1 MTVSATAVYPAQGS
15 APGATPIQKPAKV
28 LLPNLDGIR
37 AVACLL
43 VVLSHIPVP
52 GKFETL
58 GSLGVSLFFVLSGF
72 LMGHLY
78 AATPW
83 DGAAVL
89 RYGIARFSRIAPIYW
104 LVVTLC
110 VLLSL
115 VWPQPEFVLRIEGL
129 GPVLRHYLFS
139 GNAGI
144 FWSIPLEVQY
154 YLFFLLVWWA
164 IAHAGVGVSALPLLA
179 LVCVL
184 LLVTQGYWRGLML
197 PNKLHFFLAGTVAG
211 LAPRPAWS
219 AGRETAAMLLLQ
231 LAALL
236 LLLSPP
242 WLYGSQA
249 AMYESMPLALLLGL
263 VIYLLSMPS
272 RWSAWVLATPWM
284 RKIGQSSFSIYLLHM
299 LVIHY
304 GMRLLDLQMLV
315 YTHGW
320 LLLAVVSVALPMLVS
335 RWVEI
340 PLQKY
345 TRQWLEKHLLKRW
358 LQRRLNRRMN
368 PTSPTSPTSPL
379 QPPINPLVPK

>member
-1 MTVSATAVYPAQGS
+1 MS
-15 APGATPIQKPAKV
+15 KPNLLVTKEAKE

-52 GKFETL
+52 GKFDTL

-83 DGAAVL
+83 DGTAVL

-110 VLLSL
+110 VLISL
-115 VWPQPEFVLRIEGL
+115 AEPEQEFVLRIEGL
-129 GPVLRHYLFS
+129 VPVLRHYFFS

-164 IAHAGVGVSALPLLA
+164 IAHASQRVSALPLLA

-184 LLVTQGYWRGLML
+184 LLVTHGYWRGLML

-211 LAPRPAWS
+211 VAPRPAWT
-219 AGRETAAMLLLQ
+219 AGRETVVMLLLQ

-236 LLLSPP
+236 LLVWPP
-242 WLYGSQA
+242 WLYGSQP
-249 AMYESMPLALLLGL
+249 AMYESIPLALLLGL
-263 VIYLLSMPS
+263 VIYLLSMTSP
-272 RWSAWVLATPWM
+272 WSQPLLATPWM

-304 GMRLLDLQMLV
+304 GMRLLGLQSLV
-315 YTHGW
+315 YAHAW
-320 LLLAVVSVALPMLVS
+320 LLLGLAAVALPMLVS
-335 RWVEI
+335 HWIEI
-340 PLQKY
+340 PLQRH
-345 TRQWLEKHLLKRW
+345 TRHWLQNHLLKR
-358 LQRRLNRRMN
+358 LLSR
-368 PTSPTSPTSPL
+368 TSPH
-379 QPPINPLVPK
+379 PPINPLVSK

>member
-1 MTVSATAVYPAQGS
+1 MTLSVTALYP
-15 APGATPIQKPAKV
+15 APGATPLPQQTKRV
-28 LLPNLDGIR
+28 LPNLDGIR

-58 GSLGVSLFFVLSGF
+58 GSLGVCLFFVLSGF

-78 AATPW
+78 AAKPW
-83 DGAAVL
+83 DAAAVL
-89 RYGIARFSRIAPIYW
+89 GYGIARFSRIAPIYW

-115 VWPQPEFVLRIEGL
+115 AEPEQEFVLRIEGL

-164 IAHAGVGVSALPLLA
+164 LAHASQRVSALPLLA
-179 LVCVL
+179 VLCVV

-197 PNKLHFFLAGTVAG
+197 PNKLHFFLVGTVAG
-211 LAPRPAWS
+211 LAPRPAWT
-219 AGRETAAMLLLQ
+219 AGRETVAMLLLQ
-231 LAALL
+231 AVALL
-236 LLLSPP
+236 LLIAPP
-242 WLYGSQA
+242 WLYASQP
-249 AMYESMPLALLLGL
+249 AMYASTPLALLLGL
-263 VIYLLSMPS
+263 GVYLLSMPS
-272 RWSAWVLATPWM
+272 RWSALLLATPWM

-315 YTHGW
+315 YAHAW
-320 LLLAVVSVALPMLVS
+320 LLLGLASVALPMLVS
-335 RWVEI
+335 HWIEI
-340 PLQKY
+340 PLQKR
-345 TRQWLEKHLLKRW
+345 TRDGLQKHLLKRLPNRPRL
-358 LQRRLNRRMN
+358 LQHPVN
-368 PTSPTSPTSPL
+368 PP
-379 QPPINPLVPK
+379 VPK